1 MKLSMIL
8 PISSE
13 EIEFKLSIKNSPQD
27 ILLQGLFVRVVPY
40 SSDWIWYMGPNPKL
54 VEKYPTPGFCMV
66 SVGKPQVLLSSVIL

>member
-27 ILLQGLFVRVVPY
+27 ILLRGLCVRVVPY
-40 SSDWIWYMGPNPKL
+40 SNDWIWYMGPNPKL
-54 VEKYPTPGFCMV
+54 VEKYSTPGFCMV